1 MILTAKQA
9 FKTSQKGAIR
19 KKKKNEKIDAKEFR
33 LVMKKIRQV
42 ARQGGTNI
50 RLNIISN
57 SSKDKLNELGY
68 KTEWLYL
75 GVDISWESAG
85 TSVTG
90 PRREVSA

>member
-1 MILTAKQA
+1 MLFVK
-9 FKTSQKGAIR
+9 R
-19 KKKKNEKIDAKEFR
+19 KKNEKIDAKEFR

-50 RLNIISN
+50 HLRIISN

-68 KTEWLYL
+68 KTESLYL
-75 GVDISWESAG
+75 GVDISWEGAE

-90 PRREVSA
+90 PGGEVSA